1 MISSFGSR
9 RRPWLTIATF
19 VGLTL
24 LLILLDSQHAFDP
37 IKGGA
42 SNVVASWQQRA
53 QTIGDRLGVA
63 RGSVQKTEDLQAQI
77 DQLTKQ
83 RDQLLADNSRLA
95 NLDREVQ
102 QLRKQLDF
110 QQAQPTYDIVAADV
124 VKNDRESSRKVAT
137 INKGKDDGLTKGMAV
152 TSPEG
157 LMVGLITDLTAHTAQ
172 VTFVIDDSIHVSAVV
187 QDSGEQGIVVG
198 AWQQSK
204 RLLLKEVD
212 KSATIEQGQRIVTGN
227 LTNGVVPNLL
237 IGYVYSVK
245 KEAISDTQEIEL
257 VPYASFDKLRTVSIV
272 RGKKPQP

>member
-1 MISSFGSR
+1 MISSFGTR
-9 RRPWLTIATF
+9 RRPWLYVATF
-19 VGLTL
+19 IGLTV

-42 SNVVASWQQRA
+42 SNVLASWQQRA
-53 QTIGDRLGVA
+53 RAVGDRLGVA
-63 RGSVQKTEDLQAQI
+63 RGSVQNTEDLQAQI
-77 DQLTKQ
+77 DALTKQ
-83 RDQLLADNSRLA
+83 RDQLLVDNSRLA
-95 NLDREVQ
+95 DLDREVQ

-137 INKGKDDGLTKGMAV
+137 INKGKDDGLAKGMAV

-157 LMVGLITDLTAHTAQ
+157 LMVGILTDLTAHTAL

-204 RLLLKEVD
+204 RLLLREVD
-212 KSATIEQGQRIVTGN
+212 KNAKIDQGQRIVTGN
-227 LTNGVVPNLL
+227 LTNGVVPNLP

-257 VPYASFDKLRTVSIV
+257 VPYANFDKLRNVSIV
-272 RGKKPQP
+272 RGKKQP